1 MRGADYLIYLNLGY
15 VYLQKKNPRE
25 AQRFCEK
32 AVKMNPNSAL
42 GWSNLGLALVRQ
54 GEKVG
59 AQRAWERALRI
70 DPKNQQIRKN
80 LQAIGVI
87 NDE

>member
-1 MRGADYLIYLNLGY
+1 
-15 VYLQKKNPRE
+15 
-25 AQRFCEK
+25 
-32 AVKMNPNSAL
+32 MNPNSAL